1 LNLRIDARR
10 GGGDAGAKAA
20 QAATPNNSN
29 RTLSI
34 ASTAALVKGV
44 DVKLTLAYAPPP
56 HYYYYYYY
64 YYYGHYYYYYGSQL
78 SHQTYG
84 PEL

>member
-1 LNLRIDARR
+1 MLLNSRIDARRCGGDDGALNLRIDARR

-34 ASTAALVKGV
+34 ASTAAL
-44 DVKLTLAYAPPP
+44 
-56 HYYYYYYY
+56 
-64 YYYGHYYYYYGSQL
+64 GSARE
-78 SHQTYG
+78 S
-84 PEL
+84 